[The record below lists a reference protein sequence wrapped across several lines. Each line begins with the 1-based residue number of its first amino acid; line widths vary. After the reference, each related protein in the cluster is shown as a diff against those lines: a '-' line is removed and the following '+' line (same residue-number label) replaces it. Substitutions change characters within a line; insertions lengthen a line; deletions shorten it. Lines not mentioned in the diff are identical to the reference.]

1 MSPRRCAL
9 HLVLMVLILSSF
21 GYSTNLSAFPSLKP
35 SSIDNKYDIPIGIP
49 IETSTTDLSINTK
62 ANLQN
67 MTHGS
72 EILPE
77 ELHPVESTLSTLA
90 TCEKLPLTAVTAS
103 GNDGNIPS
111 NILDNNLNT
120 RWSNLGQGSWI
131 QLDLGSK
138 KSICSVDIAWYRG
151 DIRQNNL

>member
-1 MSPRRCAL
+1 
-9 HLVLMVLILSSF
+9 MVLILSSF

-49 IETSTTDLSINTK
+49 FESGTTDLSINTK

-67 MTHGS
+67 TTYGS

-90 TCEKLPLTAVTAS
+90 TCEKLPVTTVTAS
-103 GNDGNIPS
+103 GNDGNVPS
-111 NILDNNLNT
+111 NVVDNNLGT
-120 RWSNLGQGSWI
+120 R
-131 QLDLGSK
+131 
-138 KSICSVDIAWYRG
+138 
-151 DIRQNNL
+151 